1 MSEETPG
8 DAKVAALRSEIEQT
22 RAELGETVELLAQK
36 ADVKARAKEK
46 VDETKA
52 RAAAAAAE
60 AKEKARV
67 KAQHVAESSRE
78 LAQELRTDPAVPAR
92 RAMVQVRTSVR
103 EKPKQWAAVA
113 AALVAFAALVV
124 RKRRRRAARRIRPEA
139 LRPDWRK
146 QWEAGK

>member
-1 MSEETPG
+1 MSEETSG
-8 DAKVAALRSEIEQT
+8 DAKVAALRSDIERT
-22 RAELGETVELLAQK
+22 RNELGETVEQLAQK
-36 ADVKARAKEK
+36 ADVKARAKDK

-52 RAAAAAAE
+52 RAVGAAGEAKDKAREKAQQAAE
-60 AKEKARV
+60 
-67 KAQHVAESSRE
+67 SGRE

-92 RAMVQVRTSVR
+92 RAVVRVRTSVR

-124 RKRRRRAARRIRPEA
+124 RKRRRQAARRIRPED
-139 LRPDWRK
+139 LRSDWRR